1 MDVRRRHLHGDPRA
15 ANQKEGNMPKV
26 RLAVFVEKITGTLDG
41 YVFKRSPNGD
51 IIVSKK
57 PDMSK
62 VVWSEAQI
70 AQREHFT
77 QASAYARAAKEN
89 PKVWAKY
96 ERRAKKLKKRPRDL
110 AISDYFQGKDLL
122 AKK

>member
-26 RLAVFVEKITGTLDG
+26 RLAVFVEEITGTLDG

-70 AQREHFT
+70 DQRERFT